1 MTMSTLPNQLR
12 AISTSQTTTWQFA
25 VFPYIKE
32 TQKAVIDLEQRSFN
46 SVPLT
51 LTESMN
57 ASRSINL
64 LIHSDHTFPQMT
76 LVVMC

>member
-1 MTMSTLPNQLR
+1 MTMSTLLNQLR
-12 AISTSQTTTWQFA
+12 AISTSQT

-32 TQKAVIDLEQRSFN
+32 TQKAVSDLEQRSFN

-57 ASRSINL
+57 ASRSFNL
-64 LIHSDHTFPQMT
+64 LIYSDHTFPQMT